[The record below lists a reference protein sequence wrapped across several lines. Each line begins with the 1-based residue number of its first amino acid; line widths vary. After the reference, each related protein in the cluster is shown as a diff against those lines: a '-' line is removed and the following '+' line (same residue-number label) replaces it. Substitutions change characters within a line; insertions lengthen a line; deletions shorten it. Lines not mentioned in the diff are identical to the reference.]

1 MTAESEGVIRFHYE
15 LEERREP
22 ALPSRTLDELRAW
35 REIMRRLGL
44 LGQCLDR
51 YQGLGFGNISVRCPQ
66 RSVEFVITATQT
78 SGVDVLEDQHLTR
91 VRDTDLT
98 EFRVT
103 AAGPLPPSS
112 ESLTHAMIYQLIDDV
127 DAIVHVH
134 SPEIWHRADAIG
146 LPTTPGQVSYGSPAM
161 AQATRKLLEEH
172 RERPLSF
179 ATLGH
184 GNGVFACAT
193 SVAAAAASLVD
204 QVSRALRP

>member
-1 MTAESEGVIRFHYE
+1 MKAESEGVIRFHYQ
-15 LEERREP
+15 LEERCEP
-22 ALPSRTLDELRAW
+22 VLPSRTLDELRAW

-44 LGQCLDR
+44 LGQRPDR

-66 RSVEFVITATQT
+66 RSAEFVITATQT
-78 SGVDVLEDQHLTR
+78 SGVDVLEDRHLTR
-91 VRDTDLT
+91 VRDHDLT

-112 ESLTHAMIYQLIDDV
+112 ESLTHAMIYQLTDGV

-146 LPTTPGQVSYGSPAM
+146 LPTTPEQVSYGSPAM

-184 GNGVFACAT
+184 GDGVCACAA
-193 SVAAAAASLVD
+193 SVAAAAAALVD
-204 QVSRALRP
+204 QLSRALRA